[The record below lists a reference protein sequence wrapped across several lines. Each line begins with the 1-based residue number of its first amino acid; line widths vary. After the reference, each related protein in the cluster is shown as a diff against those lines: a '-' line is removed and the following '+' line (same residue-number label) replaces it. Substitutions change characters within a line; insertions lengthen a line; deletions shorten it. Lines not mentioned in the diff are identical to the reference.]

1 MFSLR
6 DKVVYPGHGVALINR
21 IVEQN
26 VVGKK
31 ATFYELTFLNKDL
44 TILVPT
50 ASAACVGIRHLS
62 SEEEIQN
69 VFSLLSEPT
78 KKFRDYEFTAS
89 SWNRRNKQYR
99 VKMAQGSI
107 KAISEIYRDLKL
119 IEAEKDLSFGEKNLL
134 QQTEKLLAEEISLVR
149 STEPDRAVEEIRSL
163 CAPRIK
169 RRGGEEYIGL

>member
-1 MFSLR
+1 MFCLR

-21 IVEQN
+21 IVEQYI
-26 VVGKK
+26 VGQK

-50 ASAACVGIRHLS
+50 ATAVGVGIRPLS
-62 SEEEIQN
+62 SEEEIKD
-69 VFSLLSEPT
+69 VFMLLSQPT
-78 KKFRDYEFTAS
+78 KKCRDYEFTAS

-107 KAISEIYRDLKL
+107 KAISEIYRDLRL

-149 STEPDRAVEEIRSL
+149 STEHERALEQIRAL
-163 CAPRIK
+163 CTPRMK
-169 RRGGEEYIGL
+169 RRVTAEEYRI